1 MKTGSVVVVV
11 LAGLLRTA
19 GAQPAPPETA
29 AIFQSSA
36 EMGQLLHVA
45 SVTLRLQQLLGSVT
59 DERRQAQMTE
69 LAATWM
75 GRAPTEVERSYWL
88 RSFDSS
94 ASSFFTMLDS
104 AARRSGDP
112 GRAVRALADARA
124 DLGYRRGASGNLAR
138 PLTDAISILDWGQPQ
153 PRYSGSFLG
162 VPEEVDTLIATQ
174 LSAMQ
179 LPSPQK
185 PQSGIAPAPSPFP
198 GQIPGP
204 TAGGPVSQA
213 PPALPGQ
220 PPAPGPVSASG
231 TLSLPGSPPSAQPAS
246 GNKKVSFNEILQAV
260 LTGIQRSNAGQG
272 QVGVG
277 RPQGQ
282 VGVATPQ
289 GQPGLTFP
297 GTTGGAVL
305 PAASGGNLA
314 LGRPTRQSSRSQ
326 WSTATENG
334 AVDGV
339 HKANSW
345 GFHTEDEANPWWEV
359 DLQQVAAL
367 SEIRVYNRT
376 DLPERARTLRA
387 WVTADGSNW
396 QPVYAHNGS
405 VWGGDG
411 SPLRIGANGIRAR
424 WVRLGLNEKTFFHLD
439 EVEVYGVGS
448 GGGVPVTMGTP
459 GPGSGGGVTGQAPA
473 SGSWNAAQFLG
484 EDAVTQGNWRARYG
498 SQGAAMPGDTALPG
512 WASISTSAAVY
523 TWAGETNESRG
534 MVKVNG
540 ASRTAACWYSDTT
553 LSFDVNLADG
563 QAHPLAVYL
572 LDWDGWGGGR
582 RVRVDIVDAATNSVL
597 DSRAVAA
604 FGNGRFLVWNV
615 RGRVLLRVVNQN
627 TGSNAVV
634 SGVYLGTG
642 TGGAVPQVTGGPA
655 VTSVPAVTT
664 TGGPTPGVSGN
675 LALRR
680 PTRISSKYTAA
691 TTGDGGVDGKREG
704 YGFHTDLEANPWWEV
719 DLQQVA
725 ALSEIRIYNRPDV
738 PDRARTLGVWVT
750 ADGSNWQQ
758 IYSHNGSVWGADG
771 RPLTIAA
778 NGARARW
785 VRIGLTERNY
795 LHLDEIEVYGV
806 GAGSTGGVTSP
817 TPAGANLQARGNL
830 ALGRPTR
837 QSSRSQWS
845 TATEGGAVD
854 GVHKANSW
862 GFHTEV
868 EANPWWEVDLQQV
881 AAIGEIRLYNR
892 TDLAER
898 ARTLRAWVSADG
910 SNWQPV
916 YTHNGTA
923 WGGDGQPL
931 RIVLNGVVARWV
943 RLGLNETS
951 YFHLD
956 EVEVW
961 GAGGR

>member
-1 MKTGSVVVVV
+1 MKPGRVVVVV

-19 GAQPAPPETA
+19 GAQEAPPETA

-36 EMGQLLHVA
+36 EMGHLLHVA
-45 SVTLRLQQLLGSVT
+45 SMTLRLQQLLGSVT
-59 DERRQAQMTE
+59 EERRQAQMTE
-69 LAATWM
+69 LAATWIS
-75 GRAPTEVERSYWL
+75 RAPTEVERSFWL
-88 RSFDSS
+88 RTFDSS
-94 ASSFFTMLDS
+94 ASSFFTLLDN

-112 GRAVRALADARA
+112 GRAVRALADART
-124 DLGYRRGASGNLAR
+124 DLGYQRGASGNLAR
-138 PLTDAISILDWGQPQ
+138 PLTDAISILDWGQLQ

-174 LSAMQ
+174 LSTMQ

-185 PQSGIAPAPSPFP
+185 PQSRIAPIPSPFP
-198 GQIPGP
+198 GQVPGP
-204 TAGGPVSQA
+204 PAGGQLSQA

-220 PPAPGPVSASG
+220 PPSPGPVAVPG
-231 TLSLPGSPPSAQPAS
+231 TLSLPGNPPSAPASMPGHAPSAQPAS
-246 GNKKVSFNEILQAV
+246 GAKKVSFNEILQAV
-260 LTGIQRSNAGQG
+260 LVGIQRSNAGQS
-272 QVGVG
+272 QVGAG
-277 RPQGQ
+277 RPQGP
-282 VGVATPQ
+282 VGVATPP
-289 GQPGLTFP
+289 GQPGLIYP

-339 HKANSW
+339 RKADGW

-376 DLPERARTLRA
+376 DAPDRARTLRA
-387 WVTADGSNW
+387 WVSADGSNW
-396 QPVYAHNGS
+396 QPVYAHNGN

-411 SPLRIGANGIRAR
+411 SPLRIGANGMRAR
-424 WVRLGLNEKTFFHLD
+424 WVRLGLSEKTYFHLD
-439 EVEVYGVGS
+439 EVEVYGAGS
-448 GGGVPVTMGTP
+448 GGGVPVTTGAP
-459 GPGSGGGVTGQAPA
+459 GPGLGGGVTGQAPA

-484 EDAVTQGNWRARYG
+484 EDAVTQGNWRSRYG

-512 WASISTSAAVY
+512 WASISTNAPVY
-523 TWAGETNESRG
+523 TWAGATNESRG

-540 ASRTAACWYSDTT
+540 VSRTAACWYSDTT
-553 LSFDVNLADG
+553 VSFDVNLADG
-563 QAHPLAVYL
+563 QTHPLAVYL

-597 DSRAVAA
+597 DSRAIAA

-615 RGRVLLRVVNQN
+615 RGRVQLRVVNQN
-627 TGSNAVV
+627 TSSNAVV
-634 SGVYLGTG
+634 SGIYLGTG
-642 TGGAVPQVTGGPA
+642 TGGAIPQVTGGPA
-655 VTSVPAVTT
+655 VPAV
-664 TGGPTPGVSGN
+664 
-675 LALRR
+675 
-680 PTRISSKYTAA
+680 
-691 TTGDGGVDGKREG
+691 
-704 YGFHTDLEANPWWEV
+704 
-719 DLQQVA
+719 
-725 ALSEIRIYNRPDV
+725 
-738 PDRARTLGVWVT
+738 
-750 ADGSNWQQ
+750 
-758 IYSHNGSVWGADG
+758 
-771 RPLTIAA
+771 
-778 NGARARW
+778 
-785 VRIGLTERNY
+785 
-795 LHLDEIEVYGV
+795 
-806 GAGSTGGVTSP
+806 SP
-817 TPAGANLQARGNL
+817 TPANLQARGNL
-830 ALGRPTR
+830 ALGRSTR

-862 GFHTEV
+862 GFHTED

-881 AAIGEIRLYNR
+881 AAIDEIRLYNR
-892 TDLAER
+892 TDIPDR
-898 ARTLRAWVSADG
+898 ARTIRAWVTADG

-916 YTHNGTA
+916 YTHNGTV

-943 RLGLNETS
+943 RLGLNEKT

-961 GAGGR
+961 GAGGMR